1 MLTTIVQVRSVPR
14 DLHRQLK
21 IRAASEGVSVSTYV
35 LRELRKS
42 LDRPIRAEVLERLQA
57 RPVRRIKQRAADL
70 IRLERDAR

>member
-1 MLTTIVQVRSVPR
+1 M
-14 DLHRQLK
+14 
-21 IRAASEGVSVSTYV
+21 STYV

>member
-1 MLTTIVQVRSVPR
+1 MMTTMVQVRSVPR
-14 DLHRQLK
+14 DLHRRLK
-21 IRAASEGVSVSTYV
+21 IRAASEGVSMSTYV

-70 IRLERDAR
+70 VRLERDAK